1 MANKIIYSPDEVAH
15 HLTWLTFRR
24 YFSRGPQLWK
34 TVNKFYYDFYK
45 PNSPWQSLD
54 EDTQA
59 RIQKCVRKDV
69 ERWVE
74 HIKFLKTRFQQLSHM
89 IEDNLPIMAKQVG
102 QGDRELGYKLIFQS
116 VMKSPSTSF
125 AKTLAP
131 QLLPKADK
139 IFPNEYED
147 ADDVFIRNII
157 HNEDILKDRI
167 REHKPFWFV
176 DSGYTNFIHGGNKRF
191 HRLVRNDLHH
201 TSGGQF
207 PADRLKQFDI
217 FPQPWRK
224 GGNKILVIEPSKYIC
239 QLYGIGIHE
248 WRKEVK
254 ETLAKHT
261 KKEIVWREK
270 TGTRKTRSSLAVD
283 LIEDESIYCVVHY
296 NSNAG
301 TEAIWAGV
309 PVITLGKHIT
319 SSVSRTRLED
329 INDLYR
335 GPLGNWLCEV
345 SYNQFTFGE
354 LIDGTAVEIWE
365 KYHV

>member
-15 HLTWLTFRR
+15 HLAWLTFRR
-24 YFSRGPQLWK
+24 YFSRGPQLWR

-45 PNSPWQSLD
+45 PNSQWQALD
-54 EDTQA
+54 QATQA
-59 RIQKCVRKDV
+59 RIQKCVRKDI

-74 HIKFLKTRFQQLSHM
+74 HVKFLKNKFQTLSHM
-89 IEDNLPIMAKQVG
+89 IEDNLPIMAKKVG
-102 QGDRELGYKLIFQS
+102 QGDRDLGHKLIFQS
-116 VMKSPSTSF
+116 VMRSPSTSF
-125 AKTLAP
+125 AKTLGP

-157 HNEDILKDRI
+157 HNEDILEDRI
-167 REHKPFWFV
+167 KNDKPFWFV

-201 TSGGQF
+201 TSGQEF
-207 PADRLKQFDI
+207 PADRLGQLDI

-224 GGNKILVIEPSKYIC
+224 GGDKILVIEPSKYIC
-239 QLYGIGIHE
+239 QMYGIDIHK

-261 KKEIVWREK
+261 GMEVISRVK
-270 TGTRKTRSSLAVD
+270 TGTKKTRGNLAVD
-283 LIEDESIYCVVHY
+283 LMEDESIYCVVHY

-319 SSVSRTRLED
+319 SSVSRNRLED